1 YPLHN
6 PFIQTSRL
14 SSYLGHAIGR
24 KTNLV
29 IIMGKRPGQCY
40 RECDRPAF
48 VRKKYIHRR
57 PASRIVS
64 FDMGNTKGEF
74 EIELSLIGLE
84 RCQIRHQALEAARIA
99 SNRDMNKNAGRSNY
113 HLRVRVKPY
122 HYLRENK
129 MISGAGADRVQDGM
143 RKAWGKVIGSAAR
156 VRPNQALITI
166 RTNRQHV
173 KAARSALKKAAP
185 KMPTP
190 CKIVFDKIDPDLKRK
205 MGYGIE

>member
-1 YPLHN
+1 
-6 PFIQTSRL
+6 
-14 SSYLGHAIGR
+14 
-24 KTNLV
+24 
-29 IIMGKRPGQCY
+29 MGKRPGQCY

-64 FDMGNTKGEF
+64 FDMGNPGGDF
-74 EIELSLIGLE
+74 EVVLSLIGLE

-99 SNRDMNKNAGRSNY
+99 SNRYMGKVTGRSNY
-113 HLRVRVKPY
+113 HLRIRVKPF

-156 VRPNQALITI
+156 VKP
-166 RTNRQHV
+166 
-173 KAARSALKKAAP
+173 
-185 KMPTP
+185 
-190 CKIVFDKIDPDLKRK
+190 
-205 MGYGIE
+205 

>member
-1 YPLHN
+1 
-6 PFIQTSRL
+6 
-14 SSYLGHAIGR
+14 
-24 KTNLV
+24 
-29 IIMGKRPGQCY
+29 
-40 RECDRPAF
+40 
-48 VRKKYIHRR
+48 
-57 PASRIVS
+57 
-64 FDMGNTKGEF
+64 MGNPGGKF
-74 EIELSLIGLE
+74 EVELSLIGLE
-84 RCQIRHQALEAARIA
+84 RCQIRHQALESARIA

-113 HLRVRVKPY
+113 HLRVRIKPF

>member
-1 YPLHN
+1 
-6 PFIQTSRL
+6 
-14 SSYLGHAIGR
+14 
-24 KTNLV
+24 
-29 IIMGKRPGQCY
+29 MGKRPGQCY

-64 FDMGNTKGEF
+64 FDMGNTNGEF

-99 SNRDMNKNAGRSNY
+99 SNRDMTKNAGRSNY

-143 RKAWGKVIGSAAR
+143 RKAWGKVIGVAAR

-166 RTNRQHV
+166 RTNRAHV
-173 KAARSALKKAAP
+173 KAARDALKKAAP
-185 KMPTP
+185 KLPTP
-190 CKIVFDKIDPDLKRK
+190 CKIVFDKIDPALKRK
-205 MGYGIE
+205 LGYGI

>member
-1 YPLHN
+1 
-6 PFIQTSRL
+6 
-14 SSYLGHAIGR
+14 
-24 KTNLV
+24 
-29 IIMGKRPGQCY
+29 MGKRPGQCY

-57 PASRIVS
+57 PASRIVN
-64 FDMGNTKGEF
+64 FDMGNTTGKF

-84 RCQIRHQALEAARIA
+84 RCQIRHQALEAARVA
-99 SNRDMNKNAGRSNY
+99 SNRDMTKNAGRANY
-113 HLRVRVKPY
+113 HLRIRVKPY

-173 KAARSALKKAAP
+173 KAARAALMKAAP

-190 CKIVFDKIDPDLKRK
+190 CKIRFDKIDPALKRK
-205 MGYGIE
+205 MGYGI

>member
-1 YPLHN
+1 
-6 PFIQTSRL
+6 
-14 SSYLGHAIGR
+14 
-24 KTNLV
+24 
-29 IIMGKRPGQCY
+29 MGKRPGQCY

-57 PASRIVS
+57 PASRIVN
-64 FDMGNTKGEF
+64 FDMGNTTGKF
-74 EIELSLIGLE
+74 EVELSLIGLE
-84 RCQIRHQALEAARIA
+84 RCQIRHQALEAARVA
-99 SNRDMNKNAGRSNY
+99 SNRDMTKNAGRANY
-113 HLRVRVKPY
+113 HLRIRVKPY

-173 KAARSALKKAAP
+173 KAARAALMKAAP

-190 CKIVFDKIDPDLKRK
+190 CKIRFDKIDPALKRK
-205 MGYGIE
+205 MGYGI